1 VHRYSKLFNRDGFVV
16 EPEAMQHLLQH
27 TYPGNVREL
36 ENIIKRMIVLNNPLL
51 TTANLTPHSPQ
62 TNSCGDGAS
71 PQPELERPSLKRIA
85 RDAAL
90 AAERESISKALE
102 QTHWNRVKAA
112 KLLKISY
119 RALLYKIKDV
129 GLQPARP
136 QSRPPFHS
144 DAIQNDPHH
153 G

>member
-1 VHRYSKLFNRDGFVV
+1 MLFRSEG
-16 EPEAMQHLLQH
+16 
-27 TYPGNVREL
+27 R
-36 ENIIKRMIVLNNPLL
+36 
-51 TTANLTPHSPQ
+51 S
-62 TNSCGDGAS
+62 NSGAAGAS

-90 AAERESISKALE
+90 AAERESISMALE

-129 GLQPARP
+129 GLKPARP
-136 QSRPPFHS
+136 QFQPPLHS
-144 DAIQNDPHH
+144 DAIRNDPHH